1 MNVRQIKGNTWVLE
15 GMEWIPFYR
24 LEGGRCIL
32 LDTGLLGERED
43 LEQTLLDHGLT
54 PAGILCS
61 HAHVDHISAAGE
73 VAKALGIDCV
83 RLAAAD
89 HPLYAS
95 PENALPP
102 WLPAAKN
109 LPPAK
114 EFTPNDDFTVI
125 PLPGHTPGGSGLLFT
140 AGNALF
146 VGDTLFAG
154 SIGRTDLPG
163 GDYATLMESIRSRL
177 LTLPDDLNAYP
188 GHGPA
193 TTIGRERASNPYL
206 QD

>member
-1 MNVRQIKGNTWVLE
+1 MNIKTLPVGLFETNCHLVHLAE
-15 GMEWIPFYR
+15 KR
-24 LEGGRCIL
+24 LLYVIDPGGDAPEIVDIARSFAFDRAEIL
-32 LDTGLLGERED
+32 LT
-43 LEQTLLDHGLT
+43 
-54 PAGILCS
+54 

-73 VAKALGIDCV
+73 VAAALGIDFV
-83 RLAAAD
+83 RLAPAD
-89 HPLYAS
+89 HLFYAS

-125 PLPGHTPGGSGLLFT
+125 PLPGHTPGLLFT

-177 LTLPDDLNAYP
+177 LTLPDDLNVYP

-193 TTIGRERASNPYL
+193 TTLGRERASNPYL

>member
-1 MNVRQIKGNTWVLE
+1 MNIRTLPVGLFETNCYLVHLEEKRQLYVID
-15 GMEWIPFYR
+15 P
-24 LEGGRCIL
+24 GGDAPEIIDMARSFAFDRAEIL
-32 LDTGLLGERED
+32 L
-43 LEQTLLDHGLT
+43 
-54 PAGILCS
+54 S

-73 VAKALGIDCV
+73 VAGALGIDFV

-89 HPLYAS
+89 HLFYAS
-95 PENALPP
+95 PDNALPP

-114 EFTPNDDFTVI
+114 EFAPNDDFTVI
-125 PLPGHTPGGSGLLFT
+125 PLPGHTPGGSGLLFRE
-140 AGNALF
+140 AGVLF

-163 GDYATLMESIRSRL
+163 GDYHSLMESIHSRL
-177 LTLPDDLNAYP
+177 LTLPDDLNVYP

>member
-1 MNVRQIKGNTWVLE
+1 MNIKILPVGLLETNCYLVHLPEKRQLYVID
-15 GMEWIPFYR
+15 P
-24 LEGGRCIL
+24 GGDAGEIVDAASSFAFDRAEIL
-32 LDTGLLGERED
+32 LT
-43 LEQTLLDHGLT
+43 
-54 PAGILCS
+54 
-61 HAHVDHISAAGE
+61 HAHVDHIAAAGE
-73 VAKALGIDCV
+73 VAKALKLDHV
-83 RLAAAD
+83 RLAQAD
-89 HPLYAS
+89 HAFYAS

-102 WLPAAKN
+102 WIPAAENLPAA
-109 LPPAK
+109 L
-114 EFTPNDDFTVI
+114 EFAPNEDFTVI
-125 PLPGHTPGGSGLLFT
+125 PLPGHTPGGSGLLFPE
-140 AGNALF
+140 GNALF

-193 TTIGRERASNPYL
+193 TTIGRERATNPYL

>member
-1 MNVRQIKGNTWVLE
+1 MNIKTLPVGLIDTNCYFVHLPE
-15 GMEWIPFYR
+15 KR
-24 LEGGRCIL
+24 LLYVIDPGGDAAEIVAVARSFDFDRVEIL
-32 LDTGLLGERED
+32 LT
-43 LEQTLLDHGLT
+43 
-54 PAGILCS
+54 

-95 PENALPP
+95 PENALLP
-102 WLPAAKN
+102 WLPPAKN

-114 EFTPNDDFTVI
+114 EFAPNDDFTVI
-125 PLPGHTPGGSGLLFT
+125 PLPGHTPGGSGLLFPT
-140 AGNALF
+140 GNALF
-146 VGDTLFAG
+146 IGDTLFAG
-154 SIGRTDLPG
+154 SVGRTDLPG
-163 GDYATLMESIRSRL
+163 GDYHSLMESIHSRL
-177 LTLPDDLNAYP
+177 LTLPDDLNVYP

-193 TTIGRERASNPYL
+193 TTIGRERAANPYL